1 MVYRIKDKIYP
12 QKINSDLAKVL
23 IKETSYSHSFEI
35 ITTHISHMLENIK
48 LELFIYKINTPK
60 IISHLREF
68 LLCQNRTKENRNL
81 SYITFNRKTQ
91 IKVLRSN

>member
-1 MVYRIKDKIYP
+1 
-12 QKINSDLAKVL
+12 
-23 IKETSYSHSFEI
+23 
-35 ITTHISHMLENIK
+35 MLENIK
-48 LELFIYKINTPK
+48 LELFIYKINTPE

-68 LLCQNRTKENRNL
+68 LLCKNRTKENRNL